1 MHERRGLRSS
11 IGDDNAPSSL
21 AVKEDEL
28 PLRSASSSNF
38 HTSSIRTHD
47 DPNDPTNSSVK
58 RSLSDPKTS
67 IHPRTREK
75 RSTKSTKS
83 RPISMIQTSERD
95 ASWVFTE
102 DKRNRSGSIP
112 SDISDD
118 SRRSSGIGDS
128 FRSINSD
135 GGGQVPRDGKS
146 EVHSVQRL
154 KKRFETGGEYHSDS
168 SSSLASNSTHNDNNP
183 VSRSNSN
190 KRSNPDFTEQ
200 QHTIHEEEEHSVCNK
215 SRTTANN
222 FVSKL
227 NNKDGSGGHSDS
239 EEEEIFPSDGAD
251 TSRTLHG
258 GDDECDGKNSRL
270 VDHSTQTD
278 MYDKNSV
285 STSDKYCSNTDL
297 ISRADAE
304 TDYEH
309 VEWVNA
315 GTSMR
320 DDSTS
325 VSVGIQCENETLI
338 RSVSSQCG
346 DFIHLNG
353 VSDNNESSTDLITNK
368 LFYTEDD
375 SNNSTFSSKSTTP
388 TPMMD
393 ALTSSL
399 PERSISDMK
408 SSENQNEKRGILK
421 SLSDAHIP
429 KLKENSGVSGKTV
442 DVKVI
447 HSRSQSDEPKRVDGN
462 SPKHSVAEESPGMKA
477 LMALSENLE
486 ELNQQRTSSTGSKT
500 TSKHT
505 ADGTSPG
512 LLRKAAMI
520 NSSPQLMR
528 RTSPNESTP
537 KEKQVVLRSNSTNSG
552 QVWSSSPKQ
561 ITKSVSEHDMYG
573 SKRNTWHEFDSKK
586 LLQGMHDAR
595 FGKSERAIS
604 PVPEEGPKLER
615 TFSKSTEQ
623 LHTPRKQKSFKKT
636 ILKKFAGADVKSV
649 DREENVSIHTSS
661 SDTSMDSKQVKRQME
676 KEKKEEKKRL
686 KVCPHNYS
694 LLRLRQ
700 LLAYYSFIIGY
711 NFFSYVTNKGP
722 TFSAKPLQNGS
733 YETSRNGIF
742 FSKCFDSFYPKV

>member
-11 IGDDNAPSSL
+11 IGEDNAPSSL
-21 AVKEDEL
+21 TVKEDEL

-38 HTSSIRTHD
+38 HSDSIRTHD
-47 DPNDPTNSSVK
+47 DPNDPDSSVK

-67 IHPRTREK
+67 VHPRTREK
-75 RSTKSTKS
+75 RSGKSSKS
-83 RPISMIQTSERD
+83 RPLSMIQTSERD

-102 DKRNRSGSIP
+102 EKRNRSGSIP

-135 GGGQVPRDGKS
+135 GGGQVPRDGKT
-146 EVHSVQRL
+146 EIHSVQRL

-200 QHTIHEEEEHSVCNK
+200 QHTIHEEEEHSLCNK
-215 SRTTANN
+215 SRVATNKIKLDNN
-222 FVSKL
+222 
-227 NNKDGSGGHSDS
+227 DGGHDNSDS
-239 EEEEIFPSDGAD
+239 EEEEIFPSDGAE

-258 GDDECDGKNSRL
+258 GDDVCDGKNYHL
-270 VDHSTQTD
+270 IDHSTQTD
-278 MYDKNSV
+278 MYDKNGV
-285 STSDKYCSNTDL
+285 STSDKYTSNTDL
-297 ISRADAE
+297 ISRMDAE

-325 VSVGIQCENETLI
+325 VSIGVQCENNETFI
-338 RSVSSQCG
+338 RSVGSQYG

-353 VSDNNESSTDLITNK
+353 ISDNNESSTDLRTNK
-368 LFYTEDD
+368 LFYTEND
-375 SNNSTFSSKSTTP
+375 SSNQTFSSKSTTP

-393 ALTSSL
+393 ALTGSL
-399 PERSISDMK
+399 PERSISDITS
-408 SSENQNEKRGILK
+408 SSENQIEKRGILK

-429 KLKENSGVSGKTV
+429 KLSENSVGGKNV
-442 DVKVI
+442 EVKVI
-447 HSRSQSDEPKRVDGN
+447 HSRSQSDEPKRVDSN

-500 TSKHT
+500 TSKHSVE
-505 ADGTSPG
+505 GTSPA

-528 RTSPNESTP
+528 RTGPNEMSP
-537 KEKQVVLRSNSTNSG
+537 AEEKQVVLRSNSTNGG

-561 ITKSVSEHDMYG
+561 ITKSVSEHDMYT

-586 LLQGMHDAR
+586 LLQGMHDAK

-604 PVPEEGPKLER
+604 PVPEEGPKIER

-623 LHTPRKQKSFKKT
+623 LHTPRKQKSFKKN
-636 ILKKFAGADVKSV
+636 ILKKFATADAKSGVGV

-661 SDTSMDSKQVKRQME
+661 SDTSMDSKQMKKQME

-686 KVCPHNYS
+686 KVCPRSH
-694 LLRLRQ
+694 
-700 LLAYYSFIIGY
+700 
-711 NFFSYVTNKGP
+711 
-722 TFSAKPLQNGS
+722 
-733 YETSRNGIF
+733 
-742 FSKCFDSFYPKV
+742 